1 MSRALPVDIFEL
13 VVYSRRHGQR
23 RHSRSCVSLQ
33 PLRQRFASYST
44 TESLLA
50 MGGERYWI
58 SLVDIVV
65 LVVEVCFPVSPSVRL
80 WCWVVVLLVMASPP
94 KT

>member
-1 MSRALPVDIFEL
+1 MAPLTL
-13 VVYSRRHGQR
+13 VR
-23 RHSRSCVSLQ
+23 VSSAFTSEPCILQ
-33 PLRQRFASYST
+33 CGRL
-44 TESLLA
+44 SLLA